1 LASIK
6 RIDSTMPHVLTN
18 TSNGIYCEAG
28 DFYIDPKCGVKRA
41 VVTHGHS
48 DHARSGSEAYLCS
61 ESSKKILQ
69 IRLGKSASI
78 ESMGFGEQKK
88 IGEATV
94 SFHPAGHILGS
105 AQVRVEVG
113 GEIWVASGDY
123 NPAEETSCESFA
135 SVPCHTFITECTFGF
150 PIYRWK
156 SQTEVFGEVN
166 QWWSDNAKDGEITLM
181 HAYSLGKAQRIL
193 SGLDSEIGPI
203 FGHSAVLPFLPIYEE
218 QRVPIPKVKELKPD
232 LPRQELKRAMVI
244 VPPAVQDMHLPN
256 NVRHAKTG
264 MVSGWMTT
272 RGARK
277 QSRLN
282 RGFALSDHAD
292 WKGILTAVKACGA
305 GKIYATHGNV
315 EVLVRYLREIG
326 YDCQSWDDLREENG

>member
-1 LASIK
+1 MAN
-6 RIDSTMPHVLTN
+6 VLTN
-18 TSNGIYCEAG
+18 TPEGIYCEAG
-28 DFYIDPKCGVKRA
+28 DFFIDPKRAVKRA

-48 DHARSGSEAYLCS
+48 DHARAGSEAYLCS

-69 IRLGKSASI
+69 VRLGKKEAI
-78 ESMGFGEQKK
+78 ESLGFGMEQK
-88 IGEATV
+88 IGDATV

-113 GEIWVASGDY
+113 GEVWVVSGDY
-123 NPAEETSCESFA
+123 NPARETSCEQFA

-150 PIYRWK
+150 PIYRWRK
-156 SQTEVFGEVN
+156 QSEVFADVN
-166 QWWSDNAKDGEITLM
+166 QWWSENAAEGETTLI

-193 SGLDSEIGPI
+193 SGLDSEAGPI

-218 QRVPIPKVKELKPD
+218 QGFPLPKVKELKPD
-232 LPRQELKRAMVI
+232 TPKGELRGAMVI

-277 QSRLN
+277 QSRLH

-292 WKGILTAVKACGA
+292 WEGILTAVEACGTE
-305 GKIYATHGNV
+305 KIYATHGNV
-315 EVLVRYLREIG
+315 EVLVRYLKEIG
-326 YDCQSWDDLREENG
+326 YDCEPWDDQRHNTNAKESEAGK